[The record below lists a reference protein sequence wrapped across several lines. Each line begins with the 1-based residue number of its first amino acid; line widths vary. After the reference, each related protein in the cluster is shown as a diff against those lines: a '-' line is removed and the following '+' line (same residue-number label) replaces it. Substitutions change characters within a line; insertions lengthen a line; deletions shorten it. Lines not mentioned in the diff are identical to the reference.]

1 MDPSLNVKKDQ
12 VIITEEE
19 FQRKKEQLLN
29 LGKKETYQI
38 ELSGYDEVQAFGMAF
53 GLLGERERPK
63 KIFMNQLTLI
73 I

>member
-1 MDPSLNVKKDQ
+1 MIASGSPVARQS
-12 VIITEEE
+12 IITEEE

-53 GLLGERERPK
+53 GLIGERERPK
-63 KIFMNQLTLI
+63 EDFYESTKTEL
-73 I
+73 